1 MITSVFKKSTP
12 LNYSLVVIL
21 ILVFFF
27 MFQIKDPSWVT
38 SYFLAFQKVSLLCFI
53 LASFFMINFIVKKN
67 GLSKDNGYA
76 ILFYL
81 LFVLFFPT
89 IFNNPNVIYANFFIL
104 LALRRLISL
113 QSLKASKEKI
123 FDASFWIFVAS
134 LFQFWSVLF
143 LILVFISIVFHVSRD
158 YRNWVLPFI
167 AFLAVAVLFYMTS
180 LIFHIDAIAF
190 FQERAV
196 IDFRIDYFKNNYE
209 NGALSIYTAIAL
221 FFVTSML
228 MTLSNRPQ
236 IVHSSYKKIVACFF
250 IAAFVYIISPNKSND
265 LLLFSIAPLAIM
277 ATSHVEYMQ
286 QKLNN
291 EIVYYVLIV
300 CSLFTF
306 FSQL

>member
-89 IFNNPNVIYANFFIL
+89 VFNDSNVIYANFFIL

-123 FDASFWIFVAS
+123 FDAAFWIFIAS
-134 LFQFWSVLF
+134 LFQFWSILF
-143 LILVFISIVFHVSRD
+143 LILVYISIVFHVSRD

-167 AFLAVAVLFYMTS
+167 ALLAVTILFYMTS
-180 LIFHIDAIAF
+180 LILNFDAITF
-190 FQERAV
+190 IQERAM

-209 NGALSIYTAIAL
+209 NAALSIYTAVAL
-221 FFVTSML
+221 FFVTFML

-250 IAAFVYIISPNKSND
+250 IAVLVYIISPNKSND
-265 LLLFSIAPLAIM
+265 LLLFSIAPLSIM

-291 EIVYYVLIV
+291 EIVFYTLIV

>member
-27 MFQIKDPSWVT
+27 LFQIQEPSWVS
-38 SYFLAFQKVSLLCFI
+38 SYFLAFQKISLLCFI
-53 LASFFMINFIVKKN
+53 LASFFLINFIVKKN

-81 LFVLFFPT
+81 LFLLFFPT
-89 IFNNPNVIYANFFIL
+89 IFNNSNVIYANFFIL

-123 FDASFWIFVAS
+123 FDASFWILVAS
-134 LFQFWSVLF
+134 LFQFWCILF
-143 LILVFISIVFHVSRD
+143 LILVFISIIFHVSRD
-158 YRNWVLPFI
+158 YRNWILPFI
-167 AFLAVAVLFYMTS
+167 ALMTVSIIFLLIS
-180 LIFHIDAIAF
+180 LVFHIDITEF
-190 FQERAV
+190 FQKRAV
-196 IDFRIDYFKNNYE
+196 IDFNIDYFKNNYE
-209 NGALSIYTAIAL
+209 NGALSIYVAVAL
-221 FFVTSML
+221 FFIVSML
-228 MTLSNRPQ
+228 TTLSNRPQ
-236 IVHSSYKKIVACFF
+236 IVHSSYKKVVACFF
-250 IAAFVYIISPNKSND
+250 IAAFVYILSPDKSND
-265 LLLFSIAPLAIM
+265 LLFFSIAPLTIM
-277 ATSHVEYMQ
+277 AASHVEYMQ

-291 EIVYYVLIV
+291 EIVYYVLIL

>member
-27 MFQIKDPSWVT
+27 LFEIKEPSWMS
-38 SYFLAFQKVSLLCFI
+38 SYFLAFQKLSLLCFI
-53 LASFFMINFIVKKN
+53 FASFFLINFIVKKN
-67 GLSKDNGYA
+67 GLSKDNGYS
-76 ILFYL
+76 IFFYL
-81 LFVLFFPT
+81 LFILFFPT
-89 IFNNPNVIYANFFIL
+89 IFNNPNVIYANFFLL

-123 FDASFWIFVAS
+123 FDASFWILVAS
-134 LFQFWSVLF
+134 LFHFWCILF

-167 AFLAVAVLFYMTS
+167 ALLAVAIMFFLIS
-180 LIFHIDAIAF
+180 LIFHFNAIAF
-190 FQERAV
+190 FEKRAV
-196 IDFRIDYFKNNYE
+196 IDLNINYFKNNYE
-209 NGALSIYTAIAL
+209 NGALSIYVAVAL
-221 FFVTSML
+221 FFVVSIVT
-228 MTLSNRPQ
+228 TLSNRPQ
-236 IVHSSYKKIVACFF
+236 IVHTSYKKVVACFF
-250 IAAFVYIISPNKSND
+250 IAAFVFILSPNKSND
-265 LLLFSIAPLAIM
+265 LLLFSITPLTIM
-277 ATSHVEYMQ
+277 ASSHIEYMQ

-291 EIVYYVLIV
+291 EIVFYVLIC

>member
-89 IFNNPNVIYANFFIL
+89 IFNDSNVIYANFFIL

-123 FDASFWIFVAS
+123 FDAAFWIFVAS
-134 LFQFWSVLF
+134 LFQFWSILF
-143 LILVFISIVFHVSRD
+143 IILVYISIIFHVSRD

-167 AFLAVAVLFYMTS
+167 ALLAVIILFYMTS
-180 LIFHIDAIAF
+180 LILNFDAIAF
-190 FQERAV
+190 IQERAV
-196 IDFRIDYFKNNYE
+196 VDFRIDYFKNNYE
-209 NGALSIYTAIAL
+209 NAALSIYTAVAL

-236 IVHSSYKKIVACFF
+236 IVHSSYKKVVACFF

-265 LLLFSIAPLAIM
+265 LLLFSIAPLTIM
-277 ATSHVEYMQ
+277 ATSHVEYVQ

-291 EIVYYVLIV
+291 EIVYYTLIV

>member
-81 LFVLFFPT
+81 LFILFFPT

-167 AFLAVAVLFYMTS
+167 ALLAVAVLFYMTS

-209 NGALSIYTAIAL
+209 NGALSIYTAVAL

-250 IAAFVYIISPNKSND
+250 IAALVYIISPNKSND

>member
-27 MFQIKDPSWVT
+27 LYEIQDSSWM
-38 SYFLAFQKVSLLCFI
+38 SSSFLAFQKMSLLLFI
-53 LASFFMINFIVKKN
+53 FASFFMINFIVKKN
-67 GLSKDNGYA
+67 GLSRDNGYA
-76 ILFYL
+76 IFFYL
-81 LFVLFFPT
+81 LFILFFPT
-89 IFNNPNVIYANFFIL
+89 IFNNPNVIYANFFL
-104 LALRRLISL
+104 LLSLRRLISL

-134 LFQFWSVLF
+134 LFQFWCILF
-143 LILVFISIVFHVSRD
+143 VILVFISIVFHVSRD

-167 AFLAVAVLFYMTS
+167 ALLAVTLVFLMVS
-180 LIFHIDAIAF
+180 LIFHIDAVEFI
-190 FQERAV
+190 QKRAV
-196 IDFRIDYFKNNYE
+196 IDFNIDYFKDNYE
-209 NGALSIYTAIAL
+209 NGALSIYVAVAL
-221 FFVTSML
+221 FFVVSML

-236 IVHSSYKKIVACFF
+236 IVHISFKKIAACFF
-250 IAAFVYIISPNKSND
+250 IAAFVFIISPNKSND
-265 LLLFSIAPLAIM
+265 LLLFSIAPLTIM
-277 ATSHVEYMQ
+277 AASHVEYMQ

-291 EIVYYVLIV
+291 EIVFYVLIA

>member
-27 MFQIKDPSWVT
+27 MFQIRETSWIN
-38 SYFLAFQKVSLLCFI
+38 SYFTIFQKVSLLCFI
-53 LASFFMINFIVKKN
+53 FASFFMVNFIVKKN

-76 ILFYL
+76 IFFYL
-81 LFVLFFPT
+81 LFLLFFPT
-89 IFNNPNVIYANFFIL
+89 IFNNPNVVYANFFIL

-158 YRNWVLPFI
+158 YRNWVLPFV
-167 AFLAVAVLFYMTS
+167 ALLAVAIVFYMIS
-180 LIFHIDAIAF
+180 LMFHINVVAF

-209 NGALSIYTAIAL
+209 NGALSIYAAVVVFFL
-221 FFVTSML
+221 FSML
-228 MTLSNRPQ
+228 TTLSNRPQ
-236 IVHSSYKKIVACFF
+236 IVHTSYKKVVACFF
-250 IAAFVYIISPNKSND
+250 IAILVFVISTDKSND

-277 ATSHVEYMQ
+277 AASHVEYMQ

-291 EIVYYVLIV
+291 EIVFYVLIL

>member
-89 IFNNPNVIYANFFIL
+89 IFNDSNVIYANFFIL

-123 FDASFWIFVAS
+123 FDAAFWIFIAS
-134 LFQFWSVLF
+134 LFQFWSILF
-143 LILVFISIVFHVSRD
+143 LILVYISIIFHVSRD

-167 AFLAVAVLFYMTS
+167 ALLAVTILFYMTS
-180 LIFHIDAIAF
+180 LILNFDAVAF
-190 FQERAV
+190 IQERAV

-209 NGALSIYTAIAL
+209 NAALSIYTAVAL

-250 IAAFVYIISPNKSND
+250 IAAIVYIISPNKSND
-265 LLLFSIAPLAIM
+265 LLLFSIAPLSIM

-291 EIVYYVLIV
+291 EIVYYTLIV

>member
-81 LFVLFFPT
+81 LFLLFFPT

-209 NGALSIYTAIAL
+209 NGALSIYTAVAL

-286 QKLNN
+286 KKN
-291 EIVYYVLIV
+291 
-300 CSLFTF
+300 
-306 FSQL
+306 

>member
-27 MFQIKDPSWVT
+27 LFQIQEPSWVG
-38 SYFLAFQKVSLLCFI
+38 SYFSLFQKISLLCFI

-67 GLSKDNGYA
+67 GLSKDNGYS

-81 LFVLFFPT
+81 LFILFFPA
-89 IFNNPNVIYANFFIL
+89 ILNNTNVVYASFFVL

-123 FDASFWIFVAS
+123 FDASFWILVAS
-134 LFQFWSVLF
+134 LFQFWCILF
-143 LILVFISIVFHVSRD
+143 LILVFISIIFHVSRD

-167 AFLAVAVLFYMTS
+167 ALLAVAILFLTTS
-180 LIFHIDAIAF
+180 LIFGFDAVKFI
-190 FQERAV
+190 QDRAV
-196 IDFRIDYFKNNYE
+196 IDLSIDYFKNNYE
-209 NGALSIYTAIAL
+209 NGAFSIYVSVVL
-221 FFVTSML
+221 FFVVSML

-236 IVHSSYKKIVACFF
+236 IVHISYKKIVAWFF
-250 IAAFVYIISPNKSND
+250 IAVLVFILSPDKSND
-265 LLLFSIAPLAIM
+265 LLLLTIAPLTIM
-277 ATSHVEYMQ
+277 ATSHVEYVQ

-291 EIVYYVLIV
+291 EIVFYVLIC

>member
-27 MFQIKDPSWVT
+27 MFQIKDPAWVS

-89 IFNNPNVIYANFFIL
+89 IFNNTNVIYANFFIL

-113 QSLKASKEKI
+113 QSLKSSKEKI

-143 LILVFISIVFHVSRD
+143 LILVFISIIFHVSRD

-167 AFLAVAVLFYMTS
+167 ALLAVAILFYMTS
-180 LIFHIDAIAF
+180 LILKIDAIAF

-196 IDFRIDYFKNNYE
+196 VDFKIDYFKNNYE
-209 NGALSIYTAIAL
+209 NAALSIYTAVAL

-250 IAAFVYIISPNKSND
+250 IAAFVYIVSPDKSND
-265 LLLFSIAPLAIM
+265 LLLFSIAPLTVM

-291 EIVYYVLIV
+291 EIVYYTLIV
-300 CSLFTF
+300 CSLILF

>member
-81 LFVLFFPT
+81 LFILFFPT
-89 IFNNPNVIYANFFIL
+89 IFNDSNVVYANFFIL
-104 LALRRLISL
+104 LALRRLVSL

-123 FDASFWIFVAS
+123 FDAAFWIFVAS
-134 LFQFWSVLF
+134 LFQFWSILF
-143 LILVFISIVFHVSRD
+143 IILVYISIIFHVSRD

-167 AFLAVAVLFYMTS
+167 ALLAVIILFYMTS
-180 LIFHIDAIAF
+180 LILNIDAVTF
-190 FQERAV
+190 VQERAV
-196 IDFRIDYFKNNYE
+196 VDFRIDYFKNNYE
-209 NGALSIYTAIAL
+209 NAALSIYTAVAL

-236 IVHSSYKKIVACFF
+236 IVHSSYKKVVACFF
-250 IAAFVYIISPNKSND
+250 IAVFVYIISPNKSND
-265 LLLFSIAPLAIM
+265 LLLFSIAPLTIM
-277 ATSHVEYMQ
+277 AASHVEYVQ

-291 EIVYYVLIV
+291 EIVYYTLIV

>member
-27 MFQIKDPSWVT
+27 IFQIKDPSWVS
-38 SYFLAFQKVSLLCFI
+38 SYFLAFQKVSSLLFI
-53 LASFFMINFIVKKN
+53 LASFFLINFIVKKN
-67 GLSKDNGYA
+67 GLSKDNGYT
-76 ILFYL
+76 IFFYL
-81 LFVLFFPT
+81 LFILFFPT
-89 IFNNPNVIYANFFIL
+89 IFNNANVVYANFFIL

-123 FDASFWIFVAS
+123 FDASFWILIAS
-134 LFQFWSVLF
+134 LFQFWCILF

-158 YRNWVLPFI
+158 YRNWILPFV
-167 AFLAVAVLFYMTS
+167 ALLAVSIIFLLIS
-180 LIFHIDAIAF
+180 LIFHIDLVQF
-190 FQERAV
+190 FQKHAV
-196 IDFRIDYFKNNYE
+196 IDFNINYFKNNYE
-209 NGALSIYTAIAL
+209 NGALSIYVAVAL

-228 MTLSNRPQ
+228 TTLSNRPQ

-250 IAAFVYIISPNKSND
+250 IAALVFIVSPNKSND
-265 LLLFSIAPLAIM
+265 LLLFSIAPLTIM
-277 ATSHVEYMQ
+277 ASSHVEYMQ

-291 EIVYYVLIV
+291 EIVFYVLIL

>member
-27 MFQIKDPSWVT
+27 IFQIKDPSWVS

-53 LASFFMINFIVKKN
+53 LASFFLINFIVKKN

-76 ILFYL
+76 IFFYL
-81 LFVLFFPT
+81 LFILFFPT
-89 IFNNPNVIYANFFIL
+89 IFNNSNVIYANFFIL

-123 FDASFWIFVAS
+123 FDASFWILIAS
-134 LFQFWSVLF
+134 LFQFWCILF

-158 YRNWVLPFI
+158 YRNWILPFI
-167 AFLAVAVLFYMTS
+167 ALIAVSIIFLLIS
-180 LIFHIDAIAF
+180 LIFHIDVIEF
-190 FQERAV
+190 FQKRAV
-196 IDFRIDYFKNNYE
+196 IDFNINYFKNNYE
-209 NGALSIYTAIAL
+209 NGALSIYVAVAL
-221 FFVTSML
+221 FFVVSML
-228 MTLSNRPQ
+228 STLSNRPQ
-236 IVHSSYKKIVACFF
+236 IVHSSYKKVVACFF
-250 IAAFVYIISPNKSND
+250 IALFVFIVSPEKSND
-265 LLLFSIAPLAIM
+265 LLLFSIAPLTIM
-277 ATSHVEYMQ
+277 AASHVEYMQ

-291 EIVYYVLIV
+291 EIVFYVLIL

>member
-27 MFQIKDPSWVT
+27 MFQIKDPTWAT
-38 SYFLAFQKVSLLCFI
+38 SYFLAFQKVSLLCFV

-76 ILFYL
+76 IFFYL
-81 LFVLFFPT
+81 LFLLFFPT
-89 IFNNPNVIYANFFIL
+89 IFNNANVIYANFFIL

-134 LFQFWSVLF
+134 LFQFWCVLF
-143 LILVFISIVFHVSRD
+143 VILVFISIIFHVSRD
-158 YRNWVLPFI
+158 YRNWVLPFVALLGVAI
-167 AFLAVAVLFYMTS
+167 IFLMIS
-180 LIFHIDAIAF
+180 LMFHIDFIAF

-209 NGALSIYTAIAL
+209 NGALSIYTAVAL

-236 IVHSSYKKIVACFF
+236 IVHTSYKKTVACFF
-250 IAAFVYIISPNKSND
+250 IAAFVFIVSPNKSND
-265 LLLFSIAPLAIM
+265 LLLFSIAPLTIM

-291 EIVYYVLIV
+291 EIVFYILIA

>member
-27 MFQIKDPSWVT
+27 IFQIKDPSWVS

-53 LASFFMINFIVKKN
+53 LASFFLINFIVKKN

-81 LFVLFFPT
+81 LFILFFPT
-89 IFNNPNVIYANFFIL
+89 VFNNANVIYANFFIL

-123 FDASFWIFVAS
+123 FDASFWILIAS
-134 LFQFWSVLF
+134 LFQFWSILF
-143 LILVFISIVFHVSRD
+143 LILVFISIIFHVSRD

-167 AFLAVAVLFYMTS
+167 ALMAVAVIFLLIS
-180 LIFHIDAIAF
+180 LIFHINAIEF
-190 FQERAV
+190 FQKRAV
-196 IDFRIDYFKNNYE
+196 VDFNIDYFKNNYE
-209 NGALSIYTAIAL
+209 NGALSIYVAVSL
-221 FFVTSML
+221 FFVVSML
-228 MTLSNRPQ
+228 MTFSNRPQ

-250 IAAFVYIISPNKSND
+250 IAAFVFIISPNKSND
-265 LLLFSIAPLAIM
+265 LLLFSIAPLTMM
-277 ATSHVEYMQ
+277 AASYVEYVQ
-286 QKLNN
+286 QKLNS
-291 EIVYYVLIV
+291 EIVFYTLIA

>member
-81 LFVLFFPT
+81 LFILFFPT
-89 IFNNPNVIYANFFIL
+89 IFNDSNVVYANFFIL
-104 LALRRLISL
+104 LALRRLVSL

-123 FDASFWIFVAS
+123 FDAAFWIFVAS
-134 LFQFWSVLF
+134 LFQFWSILF
-143 LILVFISIVFHVSRD
+143 IILVYISIIFHVSRD

-167 AFLAVAVLFYMTS
+167 ALLAVIILFYMTS
-180 LIFHIDAIAF
+180 LILNIDAVNF
-190 FQERAV
+190 VQERAV
-196 IDFRIDYFKNNYE
+196 VDFRIDYFKNNYE
-209 NGALSIYTAIAL
+209 NAALSIYTAVAL

-236 IVHSSYKKIVACFF
+236 IVHSSYKKVVACFF
-250 IAAFVYIISPNKSND
+250 IAVFVYIISPNKSND
-265 LLLFSIAPLAIM
+265 LLLFSIAPLTIM
-277 ATSHVEYMQ
+277 AASHVEYVQ

-291 EIVYYVLIV
+291 EIVYYTLIV

>member
-27 MFQIKDPSWVT
+27 MFQIRETSWIN
-38 SYFLAFQKVSLLCFI
+38 SYFTIFQKVSLLCFVF
-53 LASFFMINFIVKKN
+53 ASFFMVNFIVKKN

-76 ILFYL
+76 IFFYL
-81 LFVLFFPT
+81 LFLLFFPT
-89 IFNNPNVIYANFFIL
+89 IFDNPNVVYANFFIL

-158 YRNWVLPFI
+158 YRNWVLPFV
-167 AFLAVAVLFYMTS
+167 ALLAVAIVFYMIS
-180 LIFHIDAIAF
+180 LMFHIDVAAF
-190 FQERAV
+190 FQKRAV

-209 NGALSIYTAIAL
+209 NGALSIYAAVVIFFL
-221 FFVTSML
+221 FSML
-228 MTLSNRPQ
+228 TTLSNRPQ
-236 IVHSSYKKIVACFF
+236 IVHTSYKKVVACFF
-250 IAAFVYIISPNKSND
+250 IAVLVYILSPDKSND
-265 LLLFSIAPLAIM
+265 LLLFSIAPLSIM
-277 ATSHVEYMQ
+277 AASHVEYMQ

-291 EIVYYVLIV
+291 EIVFYVLIL

>member
-81 LFVLFFPT
+81 LFILFFPT
-89 IFNNPNVIYANFFIL
+89 IFNNSNVIYANFFIL

-123 FDASFWIFVAS
+123 FDAAFWIFVAS
-134 LFQFWSVLF
+134 LFQFWSILF
-143 LILVFISIVFHVSRD
+143 LILVYISIIFHVSRD

-167 AFLAVAVLFYMTS
+167 ALLAVTILFYMTS
-180 LIFHIDAIAF
+180 LILNFDAVTFI
-190 FQERAV
+190 QERAV

-209 NGALSIYTAIAL
+209 NAALSIYTAVAL

-265 LLLFSIAPLAIM
+265 LLLFSIAPLSIM

-291 EIVYYVLIV
+291 EIVYYTLIV